1 MKKYTAAVIA
11 VLICALFCSCAKN
24 EYSFNNKIDGDNNI
38 AVVSFNC
45 AAPWGNVLKKTG
57 SASREKRFA
66 SYMNTIHPDSIG
78 TQEMNSSW
86 MKSLERDMPDYDSY
100 GVSRGGDDSEKK
112 SEMNTIFWLRDKY
125 NCIDKGTFWLSETPE
140 TQSRYTGAGCN
151 RVCTFVVLESRET
164 GVKYLHANTHLDN
177 ASDEARVFGAR
188 VVMQKID
195 ELLDTYGDI
204 ALVLTGDFNDTIDSP
219 PYLEITRD
227 LSDTISLT
235 GTKEIHSTYTDWGEL
250 ADEALPIDFIFT
262 NRDAVDYQVLNDT
275 SNGFVSDHFGVYSV
289 ISVGQ

>member
-24 EYSFNNKIDGDNNI
+24 EYSFNNKIYGDNNI

-86 MKSLERDMPDYDSY
+86 MNSLERDMPDYDSY
-100 GVSRGGDDSEKK
+100 GVSRGGDDNEKK
-112 SEMNTIFWLRDKY
+112 SEMNTIFWLSDKY

-204 ALVLTGDFNDTIDSP
+204 AVVLTGDFNDTIDSP

-289 ISVGQ
+289 ISVRQ